1 MKITKQSKQKFFQ
14 NQKAFSVFYSFI
26 YKYVASDV
34 IHFRKGRWM
43 KSLLN
48 ALSRSRCLPITACY
62 LIQLDFVFHHDML
75 MLDIYRC
82 CIIFDTLC
90 RHLTKDSPGKLGG
103 ICGLSLCASACV
115 LGVRV
120 RFVRATGLE
129 KQDRDAGGKSYIVLI
144 KL

>member
-1 MKITKQSKQKFFQ
+1 
-14 NQKAFSVFYSFI
+14 
-26 YKYVASDV
+26 
-34 IHFRKGRWM
+34 M

-48 ALSRSRCLPITACY
+48 ALSRSRCLPITTCY

-75 MLDIYRC
+75 VLDIYQC

>member
-1 MKITKQSKQKFFQ
+1 
-14 NQKAFSVFYSFI
+14 
-26 YKYVASDV
+26 
-34 IHFRKGRWM
+34 
-43 KSLLN
+43 
-48 ALSRSRCLPITACY
+48 
-62 LIQLDFVFHHDML
+62 ML
-75 MLDIYRC
+75 MLDIYHC

-129 KQDRDAGGKSYIVLI
+129 KQDRDAGGESYIVLI
-144 KL
+144 HVKL